1 MTAAHRR
8 IDPAVVANLVRNYGV
23 AAGEVIAEAK
33 GDAHLLAPLSDALP
47 DCGAEI
53 LYAARREMAFTLAD
67 AVFRRT
73 GIGTLG
79 HPGEAVVAR
88 AAYLMAAE
96 RGWSAEEQARQVDA
110 VMAEFKWPSPPP

>member
-1 MTAAHRR
+1 M
-8 IDPAVVANLVRNYGV
+8 RNYGI
-23 AAGEVIAEAK
+23 AAGEVIAEAR
-33 GDAHLLAPLSDALP
+33 GDAHLLRPLSDALP

-79 HPGEAVVAR
+79 HPGEEVIAR
-88 AAYLMAAE
+88 TAYLMAAE
-96 RGWSAEEQARQVDA
+96 RGWSQEEQTRQVDA
-110 VMAEFKWPSPPP
+110 VMAEFKWPSPAP